1 MKAIVYHRY
10 GSPDELRLEEVPAPR
25 VERDDDVLVKVHAT
39 SINSWDWDLLRGR
52 LTVGRSP
59 RHPVM
64 GADVAGRV
72 EAVGG
77 AVTRLRPGD
86 DVYGDVSGH
95 GWGGLGEYVCV
106 PERALAAMPAGLSF
120 EQAAAV
126 PQAGV
131 LALQGLSYRREVRP
145 GDAVLINGAGGGL
158 GSLGVQM
165 AKASGAVVT
174 GVDSASKFDM
184 MRSLGADEVIDYRD
198 ERIAGR
204 YDRIVDL
211 HASTRCRRALRPG
224 GVYGVIGGTL
234 PRIAW
239 TALVGLVVRR
249 KRIGVVIHRPGRE
262 PLERLTPLL
271 ESGTVVPVIDGTY
284 ALKDAR
290 ARVRA
295 LRIGRV
301 PGEDRHHARVG
312 VEHPE
317 SGQSAP
323 MISRPTRGQSA
334 ATATG

>member
-1 MKAIVYHRY
+1 MRAIAYHRY

-25 VERDDDVLVKVHAT
+25 VERDDDVLVRVHAT
-39 SINSWDWDLLRGR
+39 SVNSWDWDLLRGR

-77 AVTRLRPGD
+77 AVTRLRAGD
-86 DVYGDVSGH
+86 AVFGDVSGH

-131 LALQGLSYRREVRP
+131 LALQGLEYGGALGR
-145 GDAVLINGAGGGL
+145 DVLMNGAGGGV
-158 GSLGVQM
+158 GTFVVQM
-165 AKASGAVVT
+165 AKASGAIVT
-174 GVDSASKFDM
+174 GVDSAPKLDAL
-184 MRSLGADEVIDYRD
+184 RSLGCDEVLDHRS
-198 ERIAGR
+198 ERIPGA

-211 HASTRCRRALRPG
+211 HASRRCRRALRRG

-234 PRIAW
+234 PRIGW
-239 TALVGLVVRR
+239 TALVGPAARR
-249 KRIGVVIHRPGRE
+249 RRVGVVIHRPGRE

-271 ESGTVVPVIDGTY
+271 EAGTVVPVIDGTY
-284 ALKDAR
+284 RLEDAR
-290 ARVRA
+290 AAFERYGSGEFFGKIV
-295 LRIGRV
+295 LTHGRL
-301 PGEDRHHARVG
+301 
-312 VEHPE
+312 
-317 SGQSAP
+317 
-323 MISRPTRGQSA
+323 
-334 ATATG
+334 

>member
-1 MKAIVYHRY
+1 VKAVVYHRY
-10 GSPDELRLEEVPAPR
+10 GTPEVLGLEELPAPS

-39 SINSWDWDLLRGR
+39 SINSWDWDLLKGR
-52 LTVGRSP
+52 MTVGRRP

-106 PERALAAMPAGLSF
+106 PERALAAMPAGLTF

-131 LALQGLSYRREVRP
+131 LALQGLSYRGEVRP

-158 GSLGVQM
+158 GTLGVQM
-165 AKASGAVVT
+165 AKAAGAVVT
-174 GVDSASKFDM
+174 GVDSAPKLERL
-184 MRSLGADEVIDYRD
+184 RSLGADEVIDYRE

-211 HASTRCRRALRPG
+211 HASARCRRALRPG

-234 PRIAW
+234 PRIGW
-239 TALVGLVVRR
+239 TALVGLAARR

-290 ARVRA
+290 AAFERY
-295 LRIGRV
+295 
-301 PGEDRHHARVG
+301 
-312 VEHPE
+312 
-317 SGQSAP
+317 
-323 MISRPTRGQSA
+323 
-334 ATATG
+334 ATGEFFGKIVIVH

>member
-1 MKAIVYHRY
+1 VKAVVYHRY
-10 GSPDELRLEEVPAPR
+10 GMPEVLGLEELPAPS

-39 SINSWDWDLLRGR
+39 SINSWDWDLLKGR
-52 LTVGRSP
+52 MTVGRRP

-106 PERALAAMPAGLSF
+106 PERALAAMPAGLTF

-131 LALQGLSYRREVRP
+131 LALQGLSYRGEVRP

-158 GSLGVQM
+158 GTLGVQM
-165 AKASGAVVT
+165 AKAAGAVVT
-174 GVDSASKFDM
+174 GVDSAPKLERL
-184 MRSLGADEVIDYRD
+184 RSLGADEVIDYRE

-211 HASTRCRRALRPG
+211 HASARCRRALRPG

-234 PRIAW
+234 PRIGW
-239 TALVGLVVRR
+239 TALVGLAARR

-284 ALKDAR
+284 ALEDAR
-290 ARVRA
+290 AAFERY
-295 LRIGRV
+295 
-301 PGEDRHHARVG
+301 
-312 VEHPE
+312 
-317 SGQSAP
+317 
-323 MISRPTRGQSA
+323 
-334 ATATG
+334 ATGEFFGKIVIVH

>member
-1 MKAIVYHRY
+1 M
-10 GSPDELRLEEVPAPR
+10 
-25 VERDDDVLVKVHAT
+25 LVKVHAT

-52 LTVGRSP
+52 LTVGSRP

-72 EAVGG
+72 EAVGT

-106 PERALAAMPAGLSF
+106 SERALAAMPAGLTF

-131 LALQGLSYRREVRP
+131 LALQGLSYRGEVRP

-184 MRSLGADEVIDYRD
+184 LRSLGADEVIDYR
-198 ERIAGR
+198 EESF
-204 YDRIVDL
+204 DRRAATT
-211 HASTRCRRALRPG
+211 ASSTPPARLDPRCRRALRPG

-234 PRIAW
+234 PRIGW
-239 TALVGLVVRR
+239 TALVGLVPRR

-271 ESGTVVPVIDGTY
+271 ENGTVVPVIDGTY

-290 ARVRA
+290 AAFERYATGEFLGKIVITHPEPARLARA
-295 LRIGRV
+295 V
-301 PGEDRHHARVG
+301 RHHPLV
-312 VEHPE
+312 
-317 SGQSAP
+317 
-323 MISRPTRGQSA
+323 
-334 ATATG
+334 